1 MGIFEGEE
9 YEQVVLE
16 LTKEEIAVST
26 VNDLIAIAKHFDE
39 FDLKLSEEQKKK
51 IQGAIN
57 ERTMKEKKGEK
68 KEENKKRL
76 ERIQYKYLMDYRN
89 WTALMFAQ
97 FLMYN
102 KVNKKQAFFLAT
114 DISPTEFIEKKEEEW
129 TPIKEKMKKELA
141 STIITRAARKLGR
154 ERINTQMNKRANTIK
169 EIISTEESYIE
180 QLNTVIK
187 FVLNP
192 IKKESILSS
201 EQIKLIFSDITTIYS
216 VNEQF
221 LKLIKSFECQDYAN
235 VLIGQIFNQMGPLF
249 KMYAD
254 YCMNY
259 HESDILIRQMEAE
272 HHPFISWYSKQ
283 VFENASPQYKKFK
296 ISAFLITPVQRL
308 PRYKLLLAD
317 LLKYTPA
324 CHPDHENVKQALK
337 LITEVTITVNNNTKK
352 REMFE
357 KMKEYQMSITNLPED
372 FKINNGSREL
382 LAEGKVLEIKKKN
395 AKPMALILF
404 NDLLMVCE
412 YIEKGVFT
420 KTQKKKLSFNNTLK
434 LLDMSFAE
442 VKENEIEAKG
452 IQVEMCLVLMISKQK
467 FIFSFIS
474 TEEKEKWYEYL
485 SNAIEKEKI
494 KQQQFE
500 ARAKTAAMEKA
511 EMARNLIQNK
521 FNTFN
526 AGSMK
531 TRLLNSLFLN
541 IFIIYLLFILILFI
555 GRWKDRGASVA
566 SMSFAEKY
574 RMAEEIKNNLEAPS
588 E

>member
-51 IQGAIN
+51 ILAAIN
-57 ERTMKEKKGEK
+57 ERTIKEKKGDK
-68 KEENKKRL
+68 KEESKKRL

-102 KVNKKQAFFLAT
+102 KINKKKAFFLAT
-114 DISPTEFIEKKEEEW
+114 DISPTEFIEKEEEEEW
-129 TPIKEKMKKELA
+129 VPIKEKMKKELA

-283 VFENASPQYKKFK
+283 VFDNASPQYKKFK

-382 LAEGKVLEIKKKN
+382 LAEGKALEIKKKN

-420 KTQKKKLSFNNTLK
+420 KTQKKKLCFNNTLK

-474 TEEKEKWYEYL
+474 IEEKEKWYEYL

-531 TRLLNSLFLN
+531 TR
-541 IFIIYLLFILILFI
+541 
-555 GRWKDRGASVA
+555 RWKDRGASVA

-574 RMAEEIKNNLEAPS
+574 RMAEEIKNSLEAPS

>member
-1 MGIFEGEE
+1 METNNLAKFLMGIFEGEE

-531 TRLLNSLFLN
+531 TR
-541 IFIIYLLFILILFI
+541 
-555 GRWKDRGASVA
+555 RWKDRGASVA